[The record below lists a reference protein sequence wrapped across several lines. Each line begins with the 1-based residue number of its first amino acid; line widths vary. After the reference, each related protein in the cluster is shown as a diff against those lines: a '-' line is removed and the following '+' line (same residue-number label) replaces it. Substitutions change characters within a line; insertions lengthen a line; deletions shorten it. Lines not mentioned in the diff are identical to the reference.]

1 MDKSIYYQRHLKW
14 LVSLAFLAA
23 STTCLVAQN
32 PLPAVPAITRTLTMK
47 EIFAFLFLMLGPLKI
62 LGPFAQLTAG
72 CDGIFTRRLA
82 VRAIIISCASL
93 AFVALIG
100 EKSMSNYHISVPV
113 LAIAAGIILFL
124 VALRT
129 VLQQFDFYQPATQHQ
144 EDKSLRLAVTPLA
157 FPIIV
162 TPYGIAAVII
172 FMSLTPDLVT
182 RGEIAAVLLALMSL
196 NLVAMLFARPILK
209 YAGMPMQLLGIVLGI
224 IQVALGLQII
234 VAGVRQLTR

>member
-1 MDKSIYYQRHLKW
+1 
-14 LVSLAFLAA
+14 
-23 STTCLVAQN
+23 
-32 PLPAVPAITRTLTMK
+32 
-47 EIFAFLFLMLGPLKI
+47 
-62 LGPFAQLTAG
+62 
-72 CDGIFTRRLA
+72 
-82 VRAIIISCASL
+82 
-93 AFVALIG
+93 
-100 EKSMSNYHISVPV
+100 VPV